1 MKIKVKDLKRLIR
14 ESYAREIPSYVVDE
28 IYISASK
35 LDPKKSAKYCKEQ
48 LEHYFKM
55 HINST
60 SSNPADMRMKIIK
73 MHNVLS
79 NMEEEIRE
87 LKNFKEELK
96 EVIDQSIRR
105 FLFI

>member
-14 ESYAREIPSYVVDE
+14 ESYAREIPQYAVDE
-28 IYISASK
+28 IYVAASR
-35 LDPKKSAKYCKEQ
+35 LDPKKAGKYCKDQ

-60 SSNPADMRMKIIK
+60 SSNPTDMRAKIIK

-79 NMEEEIRE
+79 NMEQEIRE
-87 LKNFKEELK
+87 LKNIKEELK
-96 EVIDQSIRR
+96 EIIDQNIRR

>member
-14 ESYAREIPSYVVDE
+14 ENYAREIPQYAVDE
-28 IYISASK
+28 TCEVAIT
-35 LDPKKSAKYCKEQ
+35 LDPKKACRYCREQ

-60 SSNPADMRMKIIK
+60 STSPADMRAKIIK
-73 MHNVLS
+73 MNRILS
-79 NMEEEIRE
+79 NMEEEIRD
-87 LKNFKEELK
+87 LKNLKDELK
-96 EVIDQSIRR
+96 EIVDQHVRR